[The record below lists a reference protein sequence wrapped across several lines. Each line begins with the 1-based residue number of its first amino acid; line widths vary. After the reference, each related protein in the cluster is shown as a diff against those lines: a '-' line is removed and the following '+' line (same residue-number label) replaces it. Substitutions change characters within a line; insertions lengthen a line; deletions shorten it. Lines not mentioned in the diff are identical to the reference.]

1 MSDEAIILIAT
12 LSGLIREIELNF
24 TNTTDTICHDLP

>member
-12 LSGLIREIELNF
+12 LSSLIREIDLNF
-24 TNTTDTICHDLP
+24 TTTTDICHDLP